1 MTKLGWE
8 GDDAVHVPPTRWW
21 RGTQGHVP
29 WGPSS
34 QPGTGGHAGSGTLTA
49 CSLASP
55 ARDRDP
61 TASAEGPRG
70 CLSSWDPALRRNQL
84 TGLGLPCSERTRR
97 RECVEESFEYLKNV
111 QGEKSFPWVGE
122 GGGEEEQGESA
133 LPAEPRPMTAVPQ
146 RRVRGRGGAQSVH
159 GLPGSSRRRR
169 YMQGV
174 CFLRPFDEDIKQR
187 ALENLH
193 VCCSAQRSVTD
204 SNGPK
209 PATPWRAN
217 LTWIVSFLVCVL
229 LIKIEYICWLQYQ
242 SL

>member
-1 MTKLGWE
+1 M
-8 GDDAVHVPPTRWW
+8 
-21 RGTQGHVP
+21 
-29 WGPSS
+29 GPSAPEEPTDR
-34 QPGTGGHAGSGTLTA
+34 PGFALLRTDTTKRMSGGVLRISEERSRGEII
-49 CSLASP
+49 SLGG
-55 ARDRDP
+55 R
-61 TASAEGPRG
+61 
-70 CLSSWDPALRRNQL
+70 
-84 TGLGLPCSERTRR
+84 
-97 RECVEESFEYLKNV
+97 
-111 QGEKSFPWVGE
+111 

>member
-1 MTKLGWE
+1 MMKLGWE

-34 QPGTGGHAGSGTLTA
+34 RPGTGGHAGSGTLAA

-111 QGEKSFPWVGE
+111 QGEKSFPWVG
-122 GGGEEEQGESA
+122 GA
-133 LPAEPRPMTAVPQ
+133 
-146 RRVRGRGGAQSVH
+146 GRGGA
-159 GLPGSSRRRR
+159 G
-169 YMQGV
+169 GV
-174 CFLRPFDEDIKQR
+174 CPAGRAPAHDRRP
-187 ALENLH
+187 
-193 VCCSAQRSVTD
+193 SATCE
-204 SNGPK
+204 GPRRCTECAW
-209 PATPWRAN
+209 PPW
-217 LTWIVSFLVCVL
+217 
-229 LIKIEYICWLQYQ
+229 EQP
-242 SL
+242 